1 MVSQLKVNEII
12 KQSGS
17 SITIGESGDTI
28 SVPAGA
34 TMSGAMAMTP
44 AFWVIK
50 SGNQTIAGDTTVQL
64 TYETEILDSAGAFA
78 SSTFTPQ
85 EAGYYLIYA
94 QARFNANNDADQWKM
109 LFYKNGAELAIGS
122 TVTRTQQT
130 AQLTSLAELNG
141 STDNIKFYVYHNLA
155 GTDITV
161 QNQSTYTYAMG
172 FKLIG
177 VND

>member
-28 SVPAGA
+28 TVPAGA

-44 AFWVIK
+44 SFWVIK
-50 SGNQTIAGDTTVQL
+50 NANQTIAGDTAVQL
-64 TYETEILDSAGAFA
+64 TYETEILDSDGAFA

-85 EAGYYLIYA
+85 KAGYYLIYA

-109 LFYKNGAELAIGS
+109 MFYKNDAELAIGS

-130 AQLTSLAELNG
+130 AQLTSLVQLNG
-141 STDNIKFYVYHNLA
+141 STDNIKFYVYHNLS

-161 QNQSTYTYAMG
+161 QNQSTYTFAQG

-177 VND
+177 V